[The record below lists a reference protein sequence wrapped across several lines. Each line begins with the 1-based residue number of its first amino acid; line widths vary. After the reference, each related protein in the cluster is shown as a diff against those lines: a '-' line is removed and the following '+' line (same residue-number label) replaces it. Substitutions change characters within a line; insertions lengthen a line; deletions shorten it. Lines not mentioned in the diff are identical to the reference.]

1 MKIVVLDGAALN
13 PGDLNWDEL
22 EQLGETTVYDRT
34 DESQLLSRAAWAEV
48 VITNKVPLDA
58 PSIRALSR
66 LRYIGITAT
75 GYNIVD
81 TAAAKEAGVT
91 VTNVPAYSTHAV
103 AQATFAL
110 LLELTN
116 HVGELDRE
124 VRTRW
129 PASRDWCYWDEPI
142 VELAGLSLGII
153 GYGRI
158 GAAVG
163 RIGRAMG
170 MGVCVTTRRS
180 DPGGDVVSLDVD
192 AVFSRCD
199 VVTLH
204 CPLTEQTQG
213 MVSAERLARM
223 KPTSLLINTS
233 RGPLIDERALAKA
246 LHDGRIA
253 GAGLDVLSMEPPP
266 PDHPLL
272 SAPRCII
279 TPHVAWAAAASRQRL
294 LAATIENLRA
304 FVDGSPQNVV
314 N

>member
-1 MKIVVLDGAALN
+1 MKIVVVDGAALN
-13 PGDLNWDEL
+13 PGDLSWDAL
-22 EQLGETTVYDRT
+22 EQLGEITVYDRT
-34 DESQLLSRAAWAEV
+34 EASQLLSRAASAEV

-58 PSIRALSR
+58 QAIQALPN

-81 TAAAKEAGVT
+81 TAAAREAGVT
-91 VTNVPAYSTHAV
+91 VTNVPAYSTPAV

-129 PASRDWCYWDEPI
+129 PASGDWCYWDEPI
-142 VELAGLSLGII
+142 VELEGLSFGIV
-153 GYGRI
+153 GYGHI
-158 GAAVG
+158 GQAVG
-163 RIGRAMG
+163 RIGRAFG
-170 MGVCVTTRRS
+170 MEVHATTRRG
-180 DPGGDVVSLDVD
+180 DAGGDVKALDLD
-192 AVFSRCD
+192 ALFSRCD

-204 CPLTEQTQG
+204 CPLTEQTRG
-213 MVSAERLARM
+213 LVSAERLWRM
-223 KPTSLLINTS
+223 KPTALLINTS
-233 RGPLIDERALAKA
+233 RGPLIDDQALAEA
-246 LHDGRIA
+246 LHEGRIA
-253 GAGLDVLSMEPPP
+253 GAGLDVLSLEPPP

-279 TPHVAWAAAASRQRL
+279 TPHVAWAAAASRRRL
-294 LAATIENLRA
+294 LAATVENLRA
-304 FVDGSPQNVV
+304 FLDGRPQNVV